1 MASNRLAWLG
11 GAALGAVALAR
22 ALTRRPPPAP
32 VYAPPPP
39 PEDEPSGPDPRAE
52 ELRAKLADARELA
65 DERDEF
71 EGAETPVD
79 EAEPSGPDPRAEEL
93 RAKLA
98 DARELADERDE
109 FEGAE
114 TPVDEADPVSDPE
127 ARRRSVHESGR
138 AAADRMR
145 SSRPD

>member
-1 MASNRLAWLG
+1 VARNRLAWLG

-22 ALTRRPPPAP
+22 ALTRRPPPPVQAP
-32 VYAPPPP
+32 APQP
-39 PEDEPSGPDPRAE
+39 
-52 ELRAKLADARELA
+52 
-65 DERDEF
+65 
-71 EGAETPVD
+71 

-93 RAKLA
+93 RTKLA
-98 DARELADERDE
+98 EARELADEREE

-114 TPVDEADPVSDPE
+114 TPVDEAEPVADPE

-138 AAADRMR
+138 SAAERMR

>member
-11 GAALGAVALAR
+11 GAALGAVALVR
-22 ALTRRPPPAP
+22 ALTRRPSPAP
-32 VYAPPPP
+32 VYAPPS
-39 PEDEPSGPDPRAE
+39 EP
-52 ELRAKLADARELA
+52 
-65 DERDEF
+65 
-71 EGAETPVD
+71 

-93 RAKLA
+93 RTKLA
-98 DARELADERDE
+98 EARELADEREE

-114 TPVDEADPVSDPE
+114 TPVDQAEPVSDPE

>member
-1 MASNRLAWLG
+1 MARNRLAWLG

-22 ALTRRPPPAP
+22 ALTRRLPPPVHAP
-32 VYAPPPP
+32 APQ
-39 PEDEPSGPDPRAE
+39 PEPETSGPDPRAE
-52 ELRAKLADARELA
+52 ELRTKLAQAREVA
-65 DERDEF
+65 DEREEF

-79 EAEPSGPDPRAEEL
+79 QAE
-93 RAKLA
+93 
-98 DARELADERDE
+98 
-109 FEGAE
+109 
-114 TPVDEADPVSDPE
+114 PVSDPE

>member
-1 MASNRLAWLG
+1 VARNRLAWLG

-22 ALTRRPPPAP
+22 ALTRRLPPPAQ
-32 VYAPPPP
+32 APAPQP
-39 PEDEPSGPDPRAE
+39 EPSGPDPRAE
-52 ELRAKLADARELA
+52 ELRTKLAQAREVA
-65 DERDEF
+65 DEREEF

-79 EAEPSGPDPRAEEL
+79 QAEPI
-93 RAKLA
+93 
-98 DARELADERDE
+98 
-109 FEGAE
+109 
-114 TPVDEADPVSDPE
+114 SDPE

>member
-22 ALTRRPPPAP
+22 ALTRRSPSAP
-32 VYAPPPP
+32 VYTPPPP
-39 PEDEPSGPDPRAE
+39 PEAEPSGPDPRAE

-79 EAEPSGPDPRAEEL
+79 EAEP
-93 RAKLA
+93 
-98 DARELADERDE
+98 
-109 FEGAE
+109 
-114 TPVDEADPVSDPE
+114 VSDPE
-127 ARRRSVHESGR
+127 ARRRAVHQAGR
-138 AAADRMR
+138 SAAERMR
-145 SSRPD
+145 DSRES

>member
-1 MASNRLAWLG
+1 MARNRLAWLG

-22 ALTRRPPPAP
+22 ALTRRPPPPVQAP
-32 VYAPPPP
+32 APQP
-39 PEDEPSGPDPRAE
+39 
-52 ELRAKLADARELA
+52 
-65 DERDEF
+65 
-71 EGAETPVD
+71 

-93 RAKLA
+93 RTKLA
-98 DARELADERDE
+98 EARELADEREE

-114 TPVDEADPVSDPE
+114 TPVDQAEPVADPE

-138 AAADRMR
+138 SAAERMR

>member
-32 VYAPPPP
+32 VYTPPPP
-39 PEDEPSGPDPRAE
+39 P
-52 ELRAKLADARELA
+52 
-65 DERDEF
+65 
-71 EGAETPVD
+71 

-109 FEGAE
+109 FESAE
-114 TPVDEADPVSDPE
+114 TPVDEAEPVSDPE
-127 ARRRSVHESGR
+127 ARRRSVHDSGR
-138 AAADRMR
+138 SAVERMR

>member
-22 ALTRRPPPAP
+22 ALTRRPPAAPVQAPAP
-32 VYAPPPP
+32 QP
-39 PEDEPSGPDPRAE
+39 
-52 ELRAKLADARELA
+52 
-65 DERDEF
+65 
-71 EGAETPVD
+71 

-98 DARELADERDE
+98 EARGLADEQDE

-114 TPVDEADPVSDPE
+114 TPVDQAEPVSDPE
-127 ARRRSVHESGR
+127 ARRRAVHQAGR
-138 AAADRMR
+138 SAAERMR
-145 SSRPD
+145 DSRES

>member
-1 MASNRLAWLG
+1 MARNRIAWLG

-32 VYAPPPP
+32 VYAPPPT
-39 PEDEPSGPDPRAE
+39 PEAEPSGPDPRAE

-79 EAEPSGPDPRAEEL
+79 EAEPVA
-93 RAKLA
+93 
-98 DARELADERDE
+98 
-109 FEGAE
+109 
-114 TPVDEADPVSDPE
+114 DPE
-127 ARRRSVHESGR
+127 ARRRAVHDSGR
-138 AAADRMR
+138 SAAERMR

>member
-22 ALTRRPPPAP
+22 ALTRRPRPAP
-32 VYAPPPP
+32 VHAPP
-39 PEDEPSGPDPRAE
+39 SQ
-52 ELRAKLADARELA
+52 
-65 DERDEF
+65 
-71 EGAETPVD
+71 
-79 EAEPSGPDPRAEEL
+79 AEPSGPDPRAEEL

-114 TPVDEADPVSDPE
+114 MPVDEAEPVSDPE
-127 ARRRSVHESGR
+127 ARRRSVHDSGR
-138 AAADRMR
+138 SAVERMR

>member
-1 MASNRLAWLG
+1 MARNRLAWLG

-22 ALTRRPPPAP
+22 ALTRRLPPPAQ
-32 VYAPPPP
+32 APAPQS
-39 PEDEPSGPDPRAE
+39 EPSGPDPRAE
-52 ELRAKLADARELA
+52 ELRTKLAQAREVA
-65 DERDEF
+65 DEREEF

-79 EAEPSGPDPRAEEL
+79 QAEPI
-93 RAKLA
+93 
-98 DARELADERDE
+98 
-109 FEGAE
+109 
-114 TPVDEADPVSDPE
+114 SDPE

>member
-32 VYAPPPP
+32 VYTPPPP
-39 PEDEPSGPDPRAE
+39 PEAEPSGPDPRAE
-52 ELRAKLADARELA
+52 ELRARLADARELA

-79 EAEPSGPDPRAEEL
+79 EAEPVA
-93 RAKLA
+93 
-98 DARELADERDE
+98 
-109 FEGAE
+109 
-114 TPVDEADPVSDPE
+114 DPE
-127 ARRRSVHESGR
+127 ARRRAVHDSGR
-138 AAADRMR
+138 SAAERMR
-145 SSRPD
+145 SPRLD

>member
-1 MASNRLAWLG
+1 VASNRLAWLG

-22 ALTRRPPPAP
+22 ALTRRPPAAAVYTPP
-32 VYAPPPP
+32 VQP
-39 PEDEPSGPDPRAE
+39 
-52 ELRAKLADARELA
+52 
-65 DERDEF
+65 
-71 EGAETPVD
+71 

-93 RAKLA
+93 RSKLA

>member
-1 MASNRLAWLG
+1 MARNRLAWLG

-39 PEDEPSGPDPRAE
+39 PEAEPAGPDPRAE

-65 DERDEF
+65 DEREQF
-71 EGAETPVD
+71 EGAQMPVD
-79 EAEPSGPDPRAEEL
+79 EAEPVA
-93 RAKLA
+93 
-98 DARELADERDE
+98 
-109 FEGAE
+109 
-114 TPVDEADPVSDPE
+114 DPE

>member
-1 MASNRLAWLG
+1 VARNRLAWLG

-22 ALTRRPPPAP
+22 ALTRRPPPPVQAP
-32 VYAPPPP
+32 APQP
-39 PEDEPSGPDPRAE
+39 
-52 ELRAKLADARELA
+52 
-65 DERDEF
+65 
-71 EGAETPVD
+71 

-93 RAKLA
+93 RTKLA
-98 DARELADERDE
+98 EARELADEREE

-114 TPVDEADPVSDPE
+114 TPVDQAEPVADPE

-138 AAADRMR
+138 SAAERMR